1 MLNLIFL
8 FVLLLLFY
16 ILPKREK
23 FQSSV
28 KRLTREEM
36 QKIVDQQDEKFI
48 YLNDDSIKS
57 FLTEYQCLDYEDIR
71 I

>member
-1 MLNLIFL
+1 MLNLIFI
-8 FVLLLLFY
+8 FVLLILFY
-16 ILPKREK
+16 ILPRKEH